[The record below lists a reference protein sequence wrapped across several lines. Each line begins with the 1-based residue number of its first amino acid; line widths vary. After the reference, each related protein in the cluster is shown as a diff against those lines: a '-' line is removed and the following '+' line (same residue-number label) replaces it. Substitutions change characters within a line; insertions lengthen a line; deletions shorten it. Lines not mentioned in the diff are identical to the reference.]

1 MSLFDLPQP
10 LGPGR
15 HWSDARTIPYG
26 RGFALHDKD
35 KLLCSI
41 WPYKRSTNSWLVSI
55 QFWSEPRQQI
65 ERRSIELGEHETPP
79 FEIAEALY
87 DAMR

>member
-1 MSLFDLPQP
+1 MSQSDLPQP
-10 LGPGR
+10 LAPGR
-15 HWSDARTIPYG
+15 HWADARTIPYG
-26 RGFALHDKD
+26 RGFALYSED

-55 QFWSEPRQQI
+55 QCWSELRKQI